1 MIIVMGGRSL
11 KFLYAFLTLLLQLKP
26 ALGFS
31 SGVGDGSVRCIERE
45 RQALLEFKSNLVD
58 DYGGL
63 SSWGSEDEKKNCC
76 KWKGVHC
83 SNQTGHVLR
92 LDLNGYQNY
101 ENQRLRGMIS
111 PSLLELSNLTYL
123 DLSVNDFNQNH
134 IPEFICSFN
143 NLKYLDLSSAN
154 LSGPIPH
161 QLGNLSDLQYLDL
174 SWNDLKIINNL
185 EWLSHLSS
193 IELLGLSNTSL
204 SVANDWLEVVS
215 RLPKLSGLS
224 LSGCDLPPVTPSS
237 LTPININF
245 SKSLTGLDLSANH
258 LTSSIFSWLFN
269 YSTSLVDLDLHD
281 NQLRGSIL
289 DGFGNMNSLQS
300 LVLDDNQIEG
310 GVPKFF
316 GNMCTLYYLSLG
328 GNKLS
333 GQLVELIHNLSGCVQ
348 DSLWFLDLHGNQ
360 MRGPVPKSIGNL
372 YKLQCLYASSNLLE
386 GDISEHHFSNLSK
399 LVVLSLSYNSLTV
412 KFSSDWVPPLQ
423 LDLIEL
429 SSCKLGPDFPK
440 WMKTQKNF
448 GSLDISNNGISDTI
462 PMWFWDLPFDLY
474 YLNLSCNQI
483 KGRLPNLSIK
493 FSNIPVFDL
502 SSNNFEGPLP
512 FVSSNL
518 TMLKLS
524 NNKFSGLNSFLCTA
538 VVPFLVY
545 LDLSNNRLSG
555 GLPDCFMQWQELR
568 ILNLANNN
576 LSGEIPSSMGS
587 LIWLR
592 ALDLGNNSFL
602 GELPS
607 SLRNCTMLLF
617 INLRENLFSGKL
629 PVWIGESILSLVI
642 LNLHSNKF
650 HGSIPLQLCHLVQI
664 QFLDLSQNNIS
675 GNIPRCLYNLT
686 AMALTNSNDTNVE
699 VATHS
704 LYFDG
709 IQFEFFLG
717 GYFVVDTIVSWKG
730 NSYHYGK
737 NFKEMRSIDLSNN
750 KLTGEIPEEISSL
763 KGLLALNLSR
773 NMLTGLIPQKIG
785 YLTQLESLDLS
796 RNELFGSI
804 PTSMADISF
813 LEVLNLSYNKLSGR
827 IPTGTQIQIADYSGF
842 IGNLALCGPPLTQNC
857 PGDVTPNTESTKG
870 GSKNYQEDE
879 DEFLKCL
886 YFGMGFGFVV
896 GFWGICGSL
905 MLNRS
910 WRHIYFRSLINL
922 KDWLYVTMMVN
933 TARLQR
939 MFHS

>member
-1 MIIVMGGRSL
+1 MCA
-11 KFLYAFLTLLLQLKP
+11 LY
-26 ALGFS
+26 S
-31 SGVGDGSVRCIERE
+31 
-45 RQALLEFKSNLVD
+45 
-58 DYGGL
+58 
-63 SSWGSEDEKKNCC
+63 
-76 KWKGVHC
+76 
-83 SNQTGHVLR
+83 
-92 LDLNGYQNY
+92 
-101 ENQRLRGMIS
+101 
-111 PSLLELSNLTYL
+111 
-123 DLSVNDFNQNH
+123 
-134 IPEFICSFN
+134 
-143 NLKYLDLSSAN
+143 
-154 LSGPIPH
+154 
-161 QLGNLSDLQYLDL
+161 
-174 SWNDLKIINNL
+174 
-185 EWLSHLSS
+185 
-193 IELLGLSNTSL
+193 
-204 SVANDWLEVVS
+204 
-215 RLPKLSGLS
+215 
-224 LSGCDLPPVTPSS
+224 
-237 LTPININF
+237 
-245 SKSLTGLDLSANH
+245 
-258 LTSSIFSWLFN
+258 
-269 YSTSLVDLDLHD
+269 
-281 NQLRGSIL
+281 
-289 DGFGNMNSLQS
+289 
-300 LVLDDNQIEG
+300 
-310 GVPKFF
+310 
-316 GNMCTLYYLSLG
+316 LSLG

-333 GQLVELIHNLSGCVQ
+333 GQLVEVIHNLSGCVQ
-348 DSLWFLDLHGNQ
+348 HSLWMLNLDGNQ

-372 YKLQCLYASSNLLE
+372 YELRGLEVSSNLLE

-399 LVVLSLSYNSLTV
+399 LDMLSLSYNSLTV
-412 KFSSDWVPPLQ
+412 KFSSDWVPPFQ
-423 LDLIEL
+423 LDTIDL

-440 WMKTQKNF
+440 WMKTQMKF
-448 GSLDISNNGISDTI
+448 TYLDISNNGISDTI
-462 PMWFWDLPFDLY
+462 PTWFWDLASELS

-493 FSNIPVFDL
+493 FSDIPDFDL

-518 TMLKLS
+518 TTLNLS
-524 NNKFSGLNSFLCTA
+524 NNKFSGLNTFLCTA
-538 VVPFLVY
+538 VVPSLIY

-555 GLPDCFMQWQELR
+555 GLPNCFMQWQELR
-568 ILNLANNN
+568 NLNLANNN

-587 LIWLR
+587 LKWLK
-592 ALDLGNNSFL
+592 ALDLSNNSFL

-617 INLRENLFSGKL
+617 INLRESLFSGKL
-629 PVWIGESILSLVI
+629 PVWLGKSMLSLVI

-686 AMALTNSNDTNVE
+686 AMALTNSNDTNV
-699 VATHS
+699 
-704 LYFDG
+704 DG
-709 IQFEFFLG
+709 TRFLFGTLVNG
-717 GYFVVDTIVSWKG
+717 GYFVVDTIVCWKG
-730 NSYHYGK
+730 HSYHYGK
-737 NFKEMRSIDLSNN
+737 NFKGMRSIDLSDN

-785 YLTQLESLDLS
+785 YLKQLESLDLS
-796 RNELFGSI
+796 RNQLFGSI
-804 PTSMADISF
+804 PASMADISF

-827 IPTGTQIQIADYSGF
+827 IPTGTQIQIADPSGF

-857 PGDVTPNTESTKG
+857 PGDVTPNVESTKG

-896 GFWGICGSL
+896 GFWGICGFL

-933 TARLQR
+933 TARLKR